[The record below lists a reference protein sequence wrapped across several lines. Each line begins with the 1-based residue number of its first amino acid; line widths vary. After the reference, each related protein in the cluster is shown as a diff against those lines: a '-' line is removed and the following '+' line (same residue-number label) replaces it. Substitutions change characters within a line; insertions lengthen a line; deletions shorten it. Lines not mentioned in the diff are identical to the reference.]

1 MRRALSGIIGS
12 SSAGS
17 SSAGSS
23 SSSSLRRL
31 YTTGWPTS
39 TFACSRNDKTATI
52 HMSRRDVSLR
62 SRCRPWTEMNIGRN
76 HATNLSTDSR
86 NFGRRHYQTKTSI
99 TFTNKGAMN
108 SPDAVN
114 PTLAPYIKSSLDVSS
129 QRNCNAV
136 LSEGNAKLED
146 HGGFVV
152 SFLGTG
158 SGGVQSVDQLSSA
171 TALRLGGQAFL
182 FDASEGVQRQL
193 CLSRMKPLDFTNIF
207 ITHLHGDHVYGL
219 AGLLLPMQNS
229 ASASLE
235 DRGRFSRKERPVVNI
250 YGPAGTYNFISMM
263 LALSYAQMR
272 SLTVVVHELM
282 GGKHE
287 KGPQRQASQKQS
299 TNAAQKHRFRR
310 ERNVFLQNYPEIR
323 SPGLRRKTI
332 ERNEEGYWT
341 LHAPDESSLNDDWRG
356 QSKEFHVYAGEVDH
370 CPGVQTFGY
379 VVEEMTPQ
387 RNIDPE
393 KAKALGIQPG
403 RKYRD
408 LKKGIAVL
416 SDDESHMVDPE
427 DVLLEHV
434 APRKFVI
441 IGDNCAV
448 PPEMAALCY
457 DADVLV
463 HEATISDDESKAFA
477 RGHATASMAGALAKE
492 LGAKTL
498 LLNHISPALSAD
510 ELEDV
515 VRKAKETNEGISEIQ
530 LSCDFMEVVVPK
542 GGYQFDDACRN

>member
-1 MRRALSGIIGS
+1 MNVIRNNAMDLS
-12 SSAGS
+12 
-17 SSAGSS
+17 
-23 SSSSLRRL
+23 
-31 YTTGWPTS
+31 
-39 TFACSRNDKTATI
+39 
-52 HMSRRDVSLR
+52 V
-62 SRCRPWTEMNIGRN
+62 
-76 HATNLSTDSR
+76 DSR
-86 NFGRRHYQTKTSI
+86 NFGRRRYQTKTSI
-99 TFTNKGAMN
+99 TFTNKGVN

-114 PTLAPYIKSSLDVSS
+114 PRLAPYIKSSLDVSS
-129 QRNCNAV
+129 QRNCTV
-136 LSEGNAKLED
+136 ELSEGNAKLED

-158 SGGVQSVDQLSSA
+158 SGGVQSLDRLSSA

-219 AGLLLPMQNS
+219 AGLLLTMQNS

-235 DRGRFSRKERPVVNI
+235 DGGRFSRKKRPAVNI

-287 KGPQRQASQKQS
+287 KGPARQASQKQR
-299 TNAAQKHRFRR
+299 TNVGQKHRFRR

-323 SPGLRRKTI
+323 SPGLRRETI
-332 ERNEEGYWT
+332 EKNEEGYWT

-387 RNIDPE
+387 RNIDSE

-416 SDDESHMVDPE
+416 SDDESRMVDPE

-434 APRKFVI
+434 APRKFVL

-457 DADVLV
+457 DADILV

-542 GGYQFDDACRN
+542 GGYQSI